1 MNLPS
6 NIKNLIKKEK
16 LWYSLRSDFF
26 DNDFSLNSQ
35 TLQEIKSQK
44 IVSVKLVEYLLEV
57 LPICLQNHL
66 PEDMSEEITSLIE
79 SQISEIKYLPIDL
92 INDAIQLANQFLDSI
107 EFLSIIDIIWRR
119 NKNYHKEL
127 VVEYLN
133 SIITS
138 ENADLQEKCLDT
150 IYHINTELDKL
161 PNNLVLTLISHMDLE
176 NQGNILQIL
185 KYKKH
190 DSLNDPRIDQALS
203 SKLDVN
209 GLEKTI
215 LEYIQSTT
223 INGMILADMLVDK
236 LTDLIHTRFDLV
248 DHIFKI
254 FINLHKTAVQAKKEC
269 AYTNLVILIDKFQ
282 DLSSQNEEDFCA
294 NHTKLL
300 REIELITCD
309 FEFVPI
315 KLVQALINV
324 SDRLLSEN
332 FNKCENL
339 ASKSLNLYK
348 NIVIESRNNQG
359 MIQW

>member
-1 MNLPS
+1 M
-6 NIKNLIKKEK
+6 
-16 LWYSLRSDFF
+16 
-26 DNDFSLNSQ
+26 
-35 TLQEIKSQK
+35 
-44 IVSVKLVEYLLEV
+44 
-57 LPICLQNHL
+57 
-66 PEDMSEEITSLIE
+66 
-79 SQISEIKYLPIDL
+79 
-92 INDAIQLANQFLDSI
+92 
-107 EFLSIIDIIWRR
+107 
-119 NKNYHKEL
+119 
-127 VVEYLN
+127 N

-138 ENADLQEKCLDT
+138 ENSDLQEKCLDT

-215 LEYIQSTT
+215 LEYIQSIT

-236 LTDLIHTRFDLV
+236 LTDLIKTRFDLV

-254 FINLHKTAVQAKKEC
+254 FINLHKTAVQANEEC
-269 AYTNLVILIDKFQ
+269 VYTNLVILIEKFQ

-300 REIELITCD
+300 REIEMVISD

-324 SDRLLSEN
+324 SDQLLSEN
-332 FNKCENL
+332 LKKYENL
-339 ASKSLNLYK
+339 A
-348 NIVIESRNNQG
+348 
-359 MIQW
+359 